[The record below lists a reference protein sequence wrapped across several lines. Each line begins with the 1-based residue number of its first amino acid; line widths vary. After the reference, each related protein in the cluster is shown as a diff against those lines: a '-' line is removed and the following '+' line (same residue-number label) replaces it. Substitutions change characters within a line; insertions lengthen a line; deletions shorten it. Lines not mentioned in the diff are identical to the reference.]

1 MKGFKKKGFLVL
13 ILSVSLFSCNN
24 SLTRNY
30 VDLNKGE
37 VLIVKNN
44 DIRYTNTTVSITSDV
59 VITYDVKRDYTLYR
73 FSSDLYPNSDRYPDS
88 VLYNGYYYYWTKEI
102 TTDKMVVGQSTTT
115 VDKVYSYLPIGEDNL
130 GLSVKTQTTTTTNYS
145 FDSQWV
151 STPNVEISTHI
162 ISYFNSLSDIQK
174 ECPDLYNQLDLEKTQ
189 KQYISGKSTKSVTV
203 NFQDYQSSYYYIEK
217 V

>member
-13 ILSVSLFSCNN
+13 ILSASLFSCNN

-59 VITYDVKRDYTLYR
+59 VITYDVKRDYTLNR
-73 FSSDLYPNSDRYPDS
+73 SSSDRYPNS

-115 VDKVYSYLPIGEDNL
+115 VDKVYSYLSIGEDNL
-130 GLSVKTQTTTTTNYS
+130 GLSVKTQTTTTTNYA
-145 FDSQWV
+145 FDSQ
-151 STPNVEISTHI
+151 
-162 ISYFNSLSDIQK
+162 
-174 ECPDLYNQLDLEKTQ
+174 
-189 KQYISGKSTKSVTV
+189 
-203 NFQDYQSSYYYIEK
+203 
-217 V
+217 

>member
-13 ILSVSLFSCNN
+13 ILSMSLFSCNN

-59 VITYDVKRDYTLYR
+59 VITYDVKRDYTLNRSY
-73 FSSDLYPNSDRYPDS
+73 DRYPDS

-102 TTDKMVVGQSTTT
+102 TTDKMIVGQSTTT

-145 FDSQWV
+145 FDSQWI

-162 ISYFNSLSDIQK
+162 FDFNSLSDIK
-174 ECPDLYNQLDLEKTQ
+174 EECPDLYNQVDLEKTQ
-189 KQYISGKSTKSVTV
+189 KQYISGKPTKSVTV

-217 V
+217 A

>member
-59 VITYDVKRDYTLYR
+59 VITYDVKRDYTLNR
-73 FSSDLYPNSDRYPDS
+73 SSSDRYSNS
-88 VLYNGYYYYWTKEI
+88 VLYNGYYFWTKEI

-115 VDKVYSYLPIGEDNL
+115 VDKVYSYLPIGEDNI

-145 FDSQWV
+145 FDSQWI

-162 ISYFNSLSDIQK
+162 FDFNSLVDIK
-174 ECPDLYNQLDLEKTQ
+174 EECPDLYNQVDLEKTQ

-217 V
+217 A

>member
-59 VITYDVKRDYTLYR
+59 VITYDVKRDYTLNRSY
-73 FSSDLYPNSDRYPDS
+73 DRYPDS
-88 VLYNGYYYYWTKEI
+88 VLYNGYYYFWTKEI

-115 VDKVYSYLPIGEDNL
+115 VDKVYSYLPIGEDNI

-145 FDSQWV
+145 FDSQWI

-162 ISYFNSLSDIQK
+162 FDFNSLVDIK
-174 ECPDLYNQLDLEKTQ
+174 EECPNLYNQLDLEKTQ

>member
-13 ILSVSLFSCNN
+13 ILSMSLFSCNN

-59 VITYDVKRDYTLYR
+59 VITYDVKRDYTLNR
-73 FSSDLYPNSDRYPDS
+73 SSSDRYSNS

-102 TTDKMVVGQSTTT
+102 TTDKMVVGQSKTT
-115 VDKVYSYLPIGEDNL
+115 VDKIYSYLPIGEDNL

-145 FDSQWV
+145 FDSQWI

-162 ISYFNSLSDIQK
+162 FDFNSLVDIK
-174 ECPDLYNQLDLEKTQ
+174 EECPDLYNQLDLERTQ
-189 KQYISGKSTKSVTV
+189 KQYISGKPTKSVTV

>member
-1 MKGFKKKGFLVL
+1 MKGFKRKGFLVL
-13 ILSVSLFSCNN
+13 ILSMSLFSCNN

-44 DIRYTNTTVSITSDV
+44 DIRYTNTTVSITNDV
-59 VITYDVKRDYTLYR
+59 VITYDVKRDYTLNRSY
-73 FSSDLYPNSDRYPDS
+73 DRYPDS
-88 VLYNGYYYYWTKEI
+88 VLYNGYYYFWTKEI

-145 FDSQWV
+145 FDSQWI

-162 ISYFNSLSDIQK
+162 FDFNSLVDIK
-174 ECPDLYNQLDLEKTQ
+174 EECPDLYNQVDLERTQ
-189 KQYISGKSTKSVTV
+189 KQYISGKPTKSVTV

-217 V
+217 A

>member
-44 DIRYTNTTVSITSDV
+44 DIRYTNTTISITSDV
-59 VITYDVKRDYTLYR
+59 VITYDVKRDYTLNKSY
-73 FSSDLYPNSDRYPDS
+73 DRYPDS
-88 VLYNGYYYYWTKEI
+88 VLYNGYYYFWTKEI

-115 VDKVYSYLPIGEDNL
+115 VDKVYSYLPIGEDNI

-145 FDSQWV
+145 FDSQWI

-162 ISYFNSLSDIQK
+162 FDFNSLVDIK
-174 ECPDLYNQLDLEKTQ
+174 EECPDLYNQLDLERTQ

>member
-59 VITYDVKRDYTLYR
+59 VITYDVKRDYTLNR
-73 FSSDLYPNSDRYPDS
+73 SSSDHYSNS

-115 VDKVYSYLPIGEDNL
+115 VDKVYSYLSIGEDNI

-145 FDSQWV
+145 FDSQWI

>member
-59 VITYDVKRDYTLYR
+59 VITYDVKRDYTLNKSY
-73 FSSDLYPNSDRYPDS
+73 DRYPDS
-88 VLYNGYYYYWTKEI
+88 VLYNGYYYFWTKEI

-115 VDKVYSYLPIGEDNL
+115 VDKIYSYLPIGEDNI

-145 FDSQWV
+145 FDSQWI

-162 ISYFNSLSDIQK
+162 FDFNSLVDIK
-174 ECPDLYNQLDLEKTQ
+174 EECPDLYNQVDLEKTQ

-217 V
+217 A

>member
-1 MKGFKKKGFLVL
+1 MKMKEFKKKGFLVL

-30 VDLNKGE
+30 VDLNKDE

-59 VITYDVKRDYTLYR
+59 VITYDVKRDYTLNR
-73 FSSDLYPNSDRYPDS
+73 SSSDRYSNS

-115 VDKVYSYLPIGEDNL
+115 VDKIYSYLPIGEDNL

-145 FDSQWV
+145 FDSQWI

-162 ISYFNSLSDIQK
+162 FDFNSLVDIK
-174 ECPDLYNQLDLEKTQ
+174 EKCPDLYNQVDLERTQ
-189 KQYISGKSTKSVTV
+189 KQYISGKSTKSVSV

>member
-1 MKGFKKKGFLVL
+1 MKMKGFKKKGFLVL

-59 VITYDVKRDYTLYR
+59 VITYDVKRDYTLNKSY
-73 FSSDLYPNSDRYPDS
+73 DRYPDS
-88 VLYNGYYYYWTKEI
+88 VLYNGYYYFWTKEI

-115 VDKVYSYLPIGEDNL
+115 VDKVYSYLPIGEDNI

-145 FDSQWV
+145 FDSQWI

-162 ISYFNSLSDIQK
+162 FDFNSLVDIK
-174 ECPDLYNQLDLEKTQ
+174 EECPDLYNQLDLERTQ

>member
-59 VITYDVKRDYTLYR
+59 VITYDVKRDYTLNRSY
-73 FSSDLYPNSDRYPDS
+73 DCYPDS
-88 VLYNGYYYYWTKEI
+88 VLYNGYYYFWTKEI

-115 VDKVYSYLPIGEDNL
+115 VDKVYSYLPIGEDNI

-145 FDSQWV
+145 FDSQWI

-162 ISYFNSLSDIQK
+162 FDFNSLVDIK
-174 ECPDLYNQLDLEKTQ
+174 EECPDLYNQLDLEKTQ
-189 KQYISGKSTKSVTV
+189 KQYISGKPTKSVTV

-217 V
+217 A

>member
-59 VITYDVKRDYTLYR
+59 VITYDVKRDYTLNKSY
-73 FSSDLYPNSDRYPDS
+73 DRYPDS
-88 VLYNGYYYYWTKEI
+88 VLYNGYYYFWTKEI

-115 VDKVYSYLPIGEDNL
+115 VDKVYSYLPIGEDNI

-145 FDSQWV
+145 FDSQWI

-162 ISYFNSLSDIQK
+162 FDFNSLVDIK
-174 ECPDLYNQLDLEKTQ
+174 EECPDLYNQLDLERTQ
-189 KQYISGKSTKSVTV
+189 KQYISGKPTKSVTV

>member
-44 DIRYTNTTVSITSDV
+44 DIRYTNTTVSITNDV
-59 VITYDVKRDYTLYR
+59 VITYDVKRDYTLNRSY
-73 FSSDLYPNSDRYPDS
+73 DRYPDS
-88 VLYNGYYYYWTKEI
+88 VLYNGYYYFWTKEI

-115 VDKVYSYLPIGEDNL
+115 VDKIYSYLSIGEDNI

-145 FDSQWV
+145 FDSQWI

-162 ISYFNSLSDIQK
+162 FDFNSLVDIK
-174 ECPDLYNQLDLEKTQ
+174 EECPDLYNQLDLEKTQ
-189 KQYISGKSTKSVTV
+189 KQYISGKPTKSVTV

>member
-1 MKGFKKKGFLVL
+1 MKEFKKKGFLVL

-30 VDLNKGE
+30 VDLNKDE

-44 DIRYTNTTVSITSDV
+44 DIRYTNTTVSITNDV
-59 VITYDVKRDYTLYR
+59 VITYDVKRDYTLNR
-73 FSSDLYPNSDRYPDS
+73 SSSDRYSNS

-115 VDKVYSYLPIGEDNL
+115 VDKIYSYLPIGEDNL

-145 FDSQWV
+145 FDSQWI

-162 ISYFNSLSDIQK
+162 FDFNSLVDIK
-174 ECPDLYNQLDLEKTQ
+174 EKCPDLYNQVDLERTQ
-189 KQYISGKSTKSVTV
+189 KQYISGKSTKSVSV

>member
-1 MKGFKKKGFLVL
+1 MKMKGFKKKGFLVS
-13 ILSVSLFSCNN
+13 ILSMSLFSCNN

-59 VITYDVKRDYTLYR
+59 VITYDVKRDYTLNKSY
-73 FSSDLYPNSDRYPDS
+73 DRYPDS
-88 VLYNGYYYYWTKEI
+88 VLYNGYYYFWTKEI

-115 VDKVYSYLPIGEDNL
+115 VDKIYSYLPIGEDNI

-145 FDSQWV
+145 FDSQWI

-162 ISYFNSLSDIQK
+162 FDFNSLVDIK
-174 ECPDLYNQLDLEKTQ
+174 EECPDLYNQLDLERTQ

>member
-13 ILSVSLFSCNN
+13 ILSASLFSCNN

-59 VITYDVKRDYTLYR
+59 VITYDVKRDYTLNR
-73 FSSDLYPNSDRYPDS
+73 SSSDRYSNS

-102 TTDKMVVGQSTTT
+102 TTDKMIVGQSTTKLIEYILT
-115 VDKVYSYLPIGEDNL
+115 YL
-130 GLSVKTQTTTTTNYS
+130 
-145 FDSQWV
+145 
-151 STPNVEISTHI
+151 
-162 ISYFNSLSDIQK
+162 
-174 ECPDLYNQLDLEKTQ
+174 
-189 KQYISGKSTKSVTV
+189 
-203 NFQDYQSSYYYIEK
+203 
-217 V
+217 

>member
-44 DIRYTNTTVSITSDV
+44 DIRYTNTTVSITSDG
-59 VITYDVKRDYTLYR
+59 VITYDVKRDYTLNKSY
-73 FSSDLYPNSDRYPDS
+73 DRYPDS
-88 VLYNGYYYYWTKEI
+88 VLYNGYYYFWTKEI
-102 TTDKMVVGQSTTT
+102 TTDRMVVGQSTTT
-115 VDKVYSYLPIGEDNL
+115 VDKVYSYLPIGEDNI

-145 FDSQWV
+145 FDSQWI

-162 ISYFNSLSDIQK
+162 FDFNSLVDIK
-174 ECPDLYNQLDLEKTQ
+174 EECPDLYNQLDLERTQ

>member
-1 MKGFKKKGFLVL
+1 MKGFKRKGFLVL

-59 VITYDVKRDYTLYR
+59 VITYDVQRDYTLNR
-73 FSSDLYPNSDRYPDS
+73 SSSDRYS
-88 VLYNGYYYYWTKEI
+88 NRVLYNGYYYYWTKEI
-102 TTDKMVVGQSTTT
+102 TTDKMIVGQSTTT
-115 VDKVYSYLPIGEDNL
+115 IDRIYSYLSIGEDNL

-145 FDSQWV
+145 FDSQWIY
-151 STPNVEISTHI
+151 TPDVEISTHI
-162 ISYFNSLSDIQK
+162 N
-174 ECPDLYNQLDLEKTQ
+174 
-189 KQYISGKSTKSVTV
+189 
-203 NFQDYQSSYYYIEK
+203 
-217 V
+217 